1 MQHYNILTD
10 LRKMWHDDY
19 AGLVNLLCLPIVYAI
34 KGVICLQY
42 ILPLLL
48 KKFDNLVSDTC
59 VRISANI

>member
-1 MQHYNILTD
+1 
-10 LRKMWHDDY
+10 MWHDDY

-48 KKFDNLVSDTC
+48 EKFDNLVSDTC